1 MLLSK
6 SLLDFTIPVFQIW
19 KVMISLHF
27 FNSLIQDLQNE
38 LNEVKLLYEEEKLLH
53 KLNVEKVCYSNLNL
67 FCLLFP

>member
-1 MLLSK
+1 
-6 SLLDFTIPVFQIW
+6 
-19 KVMISLHF
+19 MINLHF

-53 KLNVEKVCYSNLNL
+53 KLNVEKVHYCNLNL